1 MSLKLT
7 QTGWKALVLM
17 LLLVALG
24 SLFLDYIIIGAGII
38 VAILLAYTLFQ
49 GYTLYSAGAEAHPH
63 STRIAAVAGKEFLL
77 SLTLVGLNGWE
88 VSVSNA
94 PELGVHKVDEGD
106 ERRQITLT
114 GLIRYASLRR
124 LDTLLAHRVG
134 WYGLFEYV
142 KEVSL
147 EPALEL
153 VVYPEFVTP
162 LYRLLGREQYLE
174 FEETSSTKVLMMN
187 TGEYRETREY
197 YPGDETRFI
206 DWKATA
212 RTGELKVKVFS
223 SEGAGRVKV
232 ILDNTSTDIV
242 SADKLAAQF
251 ISTLLD
257 YIEQGYRVD
266 VLFYDGRNY
275 NRVGSRGLVTETAET
290 AVSMVGRH
298 FPEIGRV
305 LELPILN
312 QGDYKDLQEDDA
324 EKLSHLPTEGNLS
337 SLIVVSQL
345 ITDIADD
352 IAIASRKVRTVVI
365 QPTSPWLWVKNLE
378 DAYLCKTTILK
389 NIDALRRVGVKVIS
403 YQENTYVE
411 KGGLDRIA
419 VAPPSAVHKKR

>member
-1 MSLKLT
+1 
-7 QTGWKALVLM
+7 M
-17 LLLVALG
+17 LLLIALG

-38 VAILLAYTLFQ
+38 VAILLAYALFQ
-49 GYTLYSAGAEAHPH
+49 GYTLYSAGAEAHPD
-63 STRIAAVAGKEFLL
+63 STRIVSVAGKEFLL
-77 SLTLVGLNGWE
+77 PLTLVGLNGWE
-88 VSVSNA
+88 VSVLNA
-94 PELGVHKVDEGD
+94 PELGVHKVDEEG
-106 ERRQITLT
+106 EGRQITLT

-134 WYGLFEYV
+134 WYGLFECV

-174 FEETSSTKVLMMN
+174 FEETSSTKLLMMN

-197 YPGDETRFI
+197 YPGDKTRFI

-212 RTGELKVKVFS
+212 RTGELKVKEFS
-223 SEGAGRVKV
+223 SEGAGRVKIV
-232 ILDNTSTDIV
+232 LDTTSTDIL
-242 SADKLAAQF
+242 SADRLAAQF

-257 YIEQGYRVD
+257 YIEQGYRMD

-275 NRVGSRGLVTETAET
+275 NRAGSRGLVTETAET

-298 FPEIGRV
+298 FPEIGRI
-305 LELPILN
+305 LELPILD

-378 DAYLCKTTILK
+378 DAYLCKTMILK

-419 VAPPSAVHKKR
+419 VAPPSAVHRKG